1 MGRPSETQ
9 KERKNM
15 RYIIIFVVGVAVGSF
30 GLMATIRATGNVIRK
45 TVEVGSVV
53 VDSVSPVVAEGY
65 KAAEKGIEKV
75 SK

>member
-1 MGRPSETQ
+1 
-9 KERKNM
+9 M
-15 RYIIIFVVGVAVGSF
+15 RYIIVLLVGIGIGTF
-30 GLMATIRATGNVIRK
+30 GVMATIKATGNVIRK

-53 VDSVSPVVAEGY
+53 VDSVSPVVKEGY